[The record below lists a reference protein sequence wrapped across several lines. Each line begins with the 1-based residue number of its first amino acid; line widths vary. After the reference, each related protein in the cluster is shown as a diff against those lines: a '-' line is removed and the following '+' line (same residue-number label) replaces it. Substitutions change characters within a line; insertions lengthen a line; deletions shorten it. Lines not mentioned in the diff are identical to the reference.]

1 MKVVNI
7 KDLDQFENQEVELR
21 GWVYNIRSIGKIW
34 FVILRDGTGLL
45 QGVVVKGE
53 ASDETF
59 LLEHEL
65 KDYELF
71 VVHDDIDLGFGRFR
85 IKKSSS
91 DGGHNGIKSIDLAI
105 GNNDYWRFKVGV
117 GRPPSTKD
125 PAEYVLSK
133 FNSDETEEVEFII
146 EDSMEIIDLFLKD
159 VESAIKTAS
168 ERRIIDVV

>member
-59 LLEHEL
+59 SFEHKL
-65 KDYELF
+65 NYRQLYQDYQ
-71 VVHDDIDLGFGRFR
+71 
-85 IKKSSS
+85 
-91 DGGHNGIKSIDLAI
+91 
-105 GNNDYWRFKVGV
+105 
-117 GRPPSTKD
+117 
-125 PAEYVLSK
+125 
-133 FNSDETEEVEFII
+133 
-146 EDSMEIIDLFLKD
+146 
-159 VESAIKTAS
+159 
-168 ERRIIDVV
+168 